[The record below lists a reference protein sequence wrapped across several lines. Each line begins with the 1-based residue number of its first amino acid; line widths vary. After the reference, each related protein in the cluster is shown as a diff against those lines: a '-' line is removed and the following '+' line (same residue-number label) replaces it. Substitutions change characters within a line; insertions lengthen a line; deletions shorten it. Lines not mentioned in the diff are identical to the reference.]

1 VQVIKFNFEQYVKEQ
16 HPDMYK
22 ELHEEYTK
30 YISDDSLKLGDV
42 VVALRAGFACG
53 SEGGT
58 IITLIEDRGNYF
70 IGESATKRYDRDIIH
85 KHCIA
90 KSEWRLDVRL
100 VNLKD
105 AL

>member
-1 VQVIKFNFEQYVKEQ
+1 MEVIKFNFEQYVKEI

-42 VVALRAGFACG
+42 VIALRAGFACG

-58 IITLIEDRGNYF
+58 VMTLIEDHEKYF
-70 IGESATKRYDRDIIH
+70 IAESTFRDRTNQH
-85 KHCIA
+85 VVSK
-90 KSEWRLDVRL
+90 KEWRLDVRRRG
-100 VNLKD
+100 
-105 AL
+105 